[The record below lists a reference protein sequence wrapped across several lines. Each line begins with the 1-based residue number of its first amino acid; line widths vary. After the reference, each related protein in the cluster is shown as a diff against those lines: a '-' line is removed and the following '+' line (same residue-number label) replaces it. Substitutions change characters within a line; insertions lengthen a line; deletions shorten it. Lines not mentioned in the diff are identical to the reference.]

1 MNQALST
8 ETPAKPVE
16 VPYWDQADDSCPAA
30 KPCAQR
36 DLESEDELTRGQWQV
51 GFWDCF
57 TTLMPNCFMV
67 TFCPCVSMAQIS
79 ARLGVTT
86 YSKAL
91 IACLVVI
98 IAEFVL
104 SSLASSAASSSY
116 TVETNYTNDGTS
128 YSYST
133 SSGSS
138 AGIIVYRAVT
148 ILVHVVF
155 ALFVMHLRMKTR
167 ERFQIP
173 GNSRNDFCAAFCCSC
188 CALAQMATH
197 IKSYNPGSC
206 DFGPVA
212 DTLPP
217 YSE

>member
-16 VPYWDQADDSCPAA
+16 VPYWDQPDAEAGPVNPGGM
-30 KPCAQR
+30 K
-36 DLESEDELTRGQWQV
+36 DLESEDGLIRGQWGV

-57 TTLMPNCFMV
+57 NTLMPNCFMV
-67 TFCPCVSMAQIS
+67 TFCSCISVAQIS

-91 IACLVVI
+91 IACLVI
-98 IAEFVL
+98 IVAEFVV
-104 SSLASSAASSSY
+104 SGIASSAASSSY
-116 TVETNYTNDGTS
+116 TVKTNYANDGTS
-128 YSYST
+128 YTYST
-133 SSGSS
+133 SSDSG
-138 AGIIVYRAVT
+138 AGVIVYRAVM
-148 ILVHVVF
+148 IMVHVVF
-155 ALFVMHLRMKTR
+155 AVFVMHLRVKTR

-173 GNSRNDFCAAFCCSC
+173 GSSRNDFFAGFCCSC

-197 IKSYNPGSC
+197 IKSYTPGSC

-217 YSE
+217 YSV